1 MSDAR
6 TLRLAY
12 PEISVAELDVYA
24 SAVTPDGYLDR
35 TKIEAGGMKLE
46 KAHRIGIAVAAFL
59 RPRRAQQRLSERLAQ
74 ARLAVETAIAEQ
86 KAPPKKDSELAE
98 TIPQRIREL
107 SGDKAF
113 SELYSQGTLDALRQ
127 REAQLLQLPRPV

>member
-12 PEISVAELDVYA
+12 PEISVEELDVYA

-35 TKIEAGGMKLE
+35 SKLEAGGMKLE

-59 RPRRAQQRLSERLAQ
+59 RPRRAQQRLAARLDQ
-74 ARLAVETAIAEQ
+74 ARLAVETAIAEHE
-86 KAPPKKDSELAE
+86 APPKKDSELAE
-98 TIPQRIREL
+98 MIPQRLREL
-107 SGDKAF
+107 NGDKAF
-113 SELYSQGTLDALRQ
+113 SELYSDSTLSALKQ